1 MRLIVTNQFGCVDT
15 TQIVVEIKGQYSF
28 YIPNTFTP
36 DGDGINDGFMPKGTG
51 IDASDYGFYIFDRW
65 GNLIWQTNIWGYAWD
80 GRANNGENIAQI
92 DTYVWKVR
100 VKELDT
106 HIVHNYI
113 GHVNIVK

>member
-1 MRLIVTNQFGCVDT
+1 VRLIVANQFGCIDTAWTVVD
-15 TQIVVEIKGQYSF
+15 IRGQYSF

-36 DGDGINDGFMPKGTG
+36 NADGINDGFAPKGTG
-51 IDASDYGFYIFDRW
+51 IDESDFGFWIFDRW
-65 GNLIWQTNIWGYAWD
+65 GNMIWKSHTWGEHWN
-80 GRANNGENIAQI
+80 GKANQGEDIAQI

-106 HIVHNYI
+106 HIVHTYI